1 MTQKE
6 TDKRFLLLDENAHRE
21 EVKLKMPR
29 TVGAVNESTRITREV
44 FNLAFTELGGVRR
57 LVEWAEKDDNLKH
70 FYTLFAK
77 VLPKEIKTEDQNRA
91 HEQFI
96 ELMMME
102 EEQRKLEEGKPF
114 EFIEAPGETDL
125 KSGEE
130 P

>member
-1 MTQKE
+1 
-6 TDKRFLLLDENAHRE
+6 
-21 EVKLKMPR
+21 MPR

-44 FNLAFTELGGVRR
+44 FSLAFAELGGVQR

-77 VLPKEIKTEDQNRA
+77 VLPKELKVEDQNRT

-96 ELMMME
+96 ELMMKE
-102 EEQRKLEEGKPF
+102 AEQKEIEEGKPF
-114 EFIEAPGETDL
+114 ELVDTAAETDL
-125 KSGEE
+125 KSGER

>member
-1 MTQKE
+1 
-6 TDKRFLLLDENAHRE
+6 
-21 EVKLKMPR
+21 MPR

-77 VLPKEIKTEDQNRA
+77 VLPKEIKTEDQNRT

-96 ELMMME
+96 ELMMMDE
-102 EEQRKLEEGKPF
+102 ERKKLEEGKPAMLIDAAD
-114 EFIEAPGETDL
+114 EQ
-125 KSGEE
+125 S
-130 P
+130 